1 MTGQEWAGTTYGNEW
16 MHRWLIRLLQH
27 IDTRVMY
34 AFVALF
40 VIPVCLILNPS
51 RGIIYRYF
59 RQRIGYGRMKSAW
72 KTYVNHCLFGQVVID
87 KFAMYAGKK
96 FDIQIEGNER
106 FTELTKQKEG
116 FMLLSAHIGNYE
128 IAGYTL
134 VSKEK
139 RIKAL
144 VFAGEKASVKRNR
157 SKMFAET
164 NTDMIAIQPDMSHL
178 FEIDKALTD
187 GEIVSMSADRINGSP
202 KCIEHDFL
210 GTSRAE
216 HASDAQSHGAK
227 AKFPLGP
234 FTIAT
239 ARSVNVL
246 AVNVMKSSLRGYKIY
261 VTPLRYD
268 KSAPRQ
274 EQIRQLSDAY
284 VSELER
290 LVRRYPTQ
298 WYNYFN
304 FWDESPKHSDERTK
318 LSAESQR
325 KHD

>member
-1 MTGQEWAGTTYGNEW
+1 MNNNWAGTTYGNEW
-16 MHRWLIRLLQH
+16 MHRWLIRLLRH
-27 IDTRVMY
+27 IDTRVLY
-34 AFVALF
+34 VFVAVF
-40 VIPVCLILNPS
+40 VIPVCLVLNPS

-59 RQRIGYGRMKSAW
+59 RQRIGYGRLKSAW
-72 KTYVNHCLFGQVVID
+72 KTYVNHCLFGQVVVD

-96 FDIQIEGNER
+96 FNIEIEGAEQ

-116 FMLLSAHIGNYE
+116 FVMLSAHIGNYE

-134 VSKEK
+134 VSKVK
-139 RIKAL
+139 RLNAL
-144 VFAGEKASVKRNR
+144 VFAGEKASVMRNR

-164 NTDMIAIQPDMSHL
+164 NTNMIAIRPDMSHL

-202 KCIEHDFL
+202 KFIEHDFL
-210 GTSRAE
+210 GASPAE
-216 HASDAQSHGAK
+216 HASDAESYGAK

-234 FTIAT
+234 FAIAT

-261 VTPLRYD
+261 VTPLHYD
-268 KSAPRQ
+268 KSAPWQ
-274 EQIRQLSDAY
+274 EQIKQLSDAY

-290 LVRRYPTQ
+290 LVRKYPTQ
-298 WYNYFN
+298 WYNYFD
-304 FWDESPKHSDERTK
+304 FWVGSPKHRDERTK
-318 LSAESQR
+318 LSAEHQR
-325 KHD
+325 RHD